1 MSRCSIILSF
11 FILLVSAC
19 SRKKTEDTPLKEE
32 DKILGVW
39 VNSRLG
45 PTALPADTLY
55 FTKKNGAYTL
65 SFDCSGAPVFNWPSR
80 AETPYRFEN
89 GKLSYRNY
97 DDPSSGFLV
106 ASSFEWI
113 TPGKEFQIFRRHLLI
128 YMSAEYLVKYTKI
141 Q

>member
-1 MSRCSIILSF
+1 MSRCSIIVSLFIF
-11 FILLVSAC
+11 FGGAC
-19 SRKKTEDTPLKEE
+19 STKKTENTLLKDE

-39 VNSRLG
+39 VNTPLG
-45 PTALPADTLY
+45 PTSLPADTLY
-55 FTKKNGAYTL
+55 FTKKDGAYKL

-80 AETPYRFEN
+80 AETIYRFEN
-89 GKLSYRNY
+89 GKLSYQNY
-97 DDPSSGFLV
+97 SDPANGFIV